1 MKEKKSDYLLIKIVA
16 AVIIGIIIG
25 FIIKSTSGVSI
36 DGSMS
41 TQHVLMNIVLP
52 IKHILGQVIFF
63 MVPLI
68 IIGFVT
74 PAITGI
80 KNNTSKMLGTIL
92 LLAYLS
98 SVLAAAFSMVAG
110 YVIIPHLNIE
120 QSVTNIE
127 LPEMIFKLDIEPM
140 FPVITALF
148 FSITFGLAVIY
159 TNSTLLEKIFNELNN
174 VVMLLVNKLIIPILP
189 FFICTTFIELTYLG
203 KITDQLP
210 AFISMIVLV
219 LIGHF
224 IWLAVLYTI
233 GGLISG
239 KSPFRVL
246 KHYLPAYLTAVGTM
260 SSAATLPVALKCAS
274 KSDALD
280 KDVVDFA
287 IPMGATIH
295 LCGSVLTE
303 TFFVMGISYIL
314 LGELPPLSTMLVFIV
329 LLGIFAVGAPGVP
342 GGTVAASVGIV
353 YSVLGLDNTAF
364 GLLMAIFA
372 LQDSFGTACNV
383 TGDGALA
390 LMLQGI
396 YKKNSTVNET
406 YHP

>member
-1 MKEKKSDYLLIKIVA
+1 
-16 AVIIGIIIG
+16 
-25 FIIKSTSGVSI
+25 
-36 DGSMS
+36 MS

-52 IKHILGQVIFF
+52 VKHILGQVIFF

-189 FFICTTFIELTYLG
+189 FFICTTIYR
-203 KITDQLP
+203 
-210 AFISMIVLV
+210 AYIS
-219 LIGHF
+219 
-224 IWLAVLYTI
+224 WQ
-233 GGLISG
+233 
-239 KSPFRVL
+239 
-246 KHYLPAYLTAVGTM
+246 
-260 SSAATLPVALKCAS
+260 
-274 KSDALD
+274 
-280 KDVVDFA
+280 
-287 IPMGATIH
+287 
-295 LCGSVLTE
+295 
-303 TFFVMGISYIL
+303 
-314 LGELPPLSTMLVFIV
+314 
-329 LLGIFAVGAPGVP
+329 
-342 GGTVAASVGIV
+342 
-353 YSVLGLDNTAF
+353 DN
-364 GLLMAIFA
+364 
-372 LQDSFGTACNV
+372 
-383 TGDGALA
+383 
-390 LMLQGI
+390 
-396 YKKNSTVNET
+396 
-406 YHP
+406 

>member
-1 MKEKKSDYLLIKIVA
+1 MLCVKIIKIFLINLYIQA
-16 AVIIGIIIG
+16 TILGIIIG
-25 FIIKSTSGVSI
+25 LIIKSTSSESVN
-36 DGSMS
+36 GSMP
-41 TQHVLMNIVLP
+41 TQHILMNIVLP

-74 PAITGI
+74 PAITGM
-80 KNNTSKMLGTIL
+80 KNNTSKMLGTML
-92 LLAYLS
+92 MLAYLS
-98 SVLAAAFSMVAG
+98 SVLAAAFSMAAG
-110 YVIIPHLNIE
+110 YIIIPHLNIE
-120 QSVTNIE
+120 QNVTDIL
-127 LPEMIFKLDIEPM
+127 LPEMIFKLDIAPM

-159 TNSTLLEKIFNELNN
+159 TNSALLEKIFNELNN

-189 FFICTTFIELTYLG
+189 FFICATFIELTYLG
-203 KITDQLP
+203 KITDQLFT
-210 AFISMIVLV
+210 FISMVILV
-219 LIGHF
+219 LIGQF
-224 IWLAVLYTI
+224 IWLTLLYTI

-246 KHYLPAYLTAVGTM
+246 KHYAPAYFTAVGTM
-260 SSAATLPVALKCAS
+260 SSAATLPVALKCAG

-280 KDVVDFA
+280 KDIVDFA

-314 LGELPPLSTMLVFIV
+314 YGSLPDLHTMLIFIV

-342 GGTVAASVGIV
+342 GGTVAASIGIIT
-353 YSVLGLDNTAF
+353 SVLGFDATGV
-364 GLLMAIFA
+364 GLVMAIFA

-396 YKKNSTVNET
+396 FKKKQQ
-406 YHP
+406 

>member
-1 MKEKKSDYLLIKIVA
+1 MKEKKSDHLLIKIAVA
-16 AVIIGIIIG
+16 VVLGIIIGIII
-25 FIIKSTSGVSI
+25 KSTSSQAV
-36 DGSMS
+36 DGQMS
-41 TQHVLMNIVLP
+41 TQHILMNIVLS

-80 KNNTSKMLGTIL
+80 KNNTSKMLGAIL
-92 LLAYLS
+92 IMAYLS
-98 SVLAAAFSMVAG
+98 SVLAAAFAMVAG
-110 YVIIPHLNIE
+110 YLIIPHLDIVKN
-120 QSVTNIE
+120 VTNIE
-127 LPEMIFKLDIEPM
+127 LPEMIFKLDIAPM

-148 FSITFGLAVIY
+148 FSITFGLAIIY
-159 TNSTLLEKIFNELNN
+159 TKSLLLEKIFNELNN

-189 FFICTTFIELTYLG
+189 FFILTTFIELTYLD
-203 KITDQLP
+203 KITSQFRT
-210 AFISMIVLV
+210 FIYMVLIV

-233 GGLISG
+233 AGIVSG

-246 KHYLPAYLTAVGTM
+246 KHYAPAYATAVGTM
-260 SSAATLPVALKCAS
+260 SSAATLPVALKCAN

-280 KDVVDFA
+280 RDVVDFA

-314 LGELPPLSTMLVFIV
+314 YGSLPSLGTMIVFII
-329 LLGIFAVGAPGVP
+329 LLGVFAVGAPGVP
-342 GGTVAASVGIV
+342 GGTVAASVGIII
-353 YSVLGLDNTAF
+353 SVLGFDDTGV
-364 GLLMAIFA
+364 GLVMAIFA
-372 LQDSFGTACNV
+372 IQDSFGTACNV

-396 YKKNSTVNET
+396 FKKNNEQT
-406 YHP
+406 I